1 MFPAYVRVSGV
12 RAVPDVEVRVSVVG
26 VANVTD
32 VGPDEFDAYVRSP
45 AWSTSTVQVPA
56 AEAET
61 VVPPPVS
68 EQSAVPVLSRA

>member
-1 MFPAYVRVSGV
+1 MLPAYVRVSGA

-26 VANVTD
+26 VAKVTD
-32 VGPDEFDAYVRSP
+32 VGPDEFARYVRSL

-56 AEAET
+56 AVAET

-68 EQSAVPVLSRA
+68 EQFAVPALSTA